1 MFRLYSDWFN
11 GPFAVPWAGR
21 KGLYLFSIS
30 RMFTLT
36 RFERILLSW
45 KDELRLPKVSEH
57 FISGVKTI
65 SSSSGAI
72 DAVKYSE
79 ASIISY

>member
-1 MFRLYSDWFN
+1 MF
-11 GPFAVPWAGR
+11 
-21 KGLYLFSIS
+21 
-30 RMFTLT
+30 MLT
-36 RFERILLSW
+36 RFERILLWW
-45 KDELRLPKVSEH
+45 KVELRLPKVSEH